1 MKEQRLKTD
10 SRVKHDSDT
19 YNTGIEKDWDLTRR
33 VQWKERERQR
43 SVGYQ

>member
-19 YNTGIEKDWDLTRR
+19 YNTGIEKDWDLTEGCNG
-33 VQWKERERQR
+33 KREKDKG
-43 SVGYQ
+43 V